1 MHFKSIAGIIIGMF
15 LGSVPALADGMA
27 PMAHNGSVVLMTEE
41 KGRVEI
47 KYATPRSG
55 LSVKEG
61 TVLFTGSLN
70 DRGEYTGTAYTF
82 KKDCPPAPY
91 LVTGKV
97 TDRGIALMGNA
108 PRRDPKSCDIVPG
121 AANQSASQLVFE
133 YEPD

>member
-1 MHFKSIAGIIIGMF
+1 MHFKSTSLLIGMF
-15 LGSVPALADGMA
+15 LGSVPAFADGMA

-47 KYATPRSG
+47 AYATPRAG

-61 TVLFTGSLN
+61 TVLFAGSL
-70 DRGEYTGTAYTF
+70 DSRGGYAGSAYTF

-91 LVTGKV
+91 PVTGKV
-97 TDRGIALMGNA
+97 TDRGITLLGNA
-108 PRRDPKSCDIVPG
+108 PRRDPKSCDIISG
-121 AANQSASQLVFE
+121 AANRSASQLVFE